1 MENAEYI
8 LRRSLGFGEYLNAL
22 LTRHRCRV
30 SYQRVLDQI
39 QLPLVTVPATVW
51 HMITIAVTNF
61 KGGSGKSTM
70 SVGLANE
77 LARSGYQVLLVDADP
92 QGHATIYARE
102 ERSGEEVV
110 RALESDR
117 PLIHRCL
124 KTRLHGDRVRVF
136 PAGTET
142 ARINRHLVLRSA
154 GTQLLPELE
163 QELRKVARDT
173 LEGGGVRSALEGGG
187 ASRLAAEEAAMNAA
201 DRLDKSLNIALSRFF
216 SENLYVGR
224 SVGLGQVTR
233 DASIRDHFDVCVI
246 DTPPTLTDLVGDIAM
261 HADFY
266 LVVAKPEGMS
276 YFSVHQLVTYLA
288 KALSLRGVPDYLH
301 PNYVGLLM
309 NQVSSRKEEQS
320 MLRIL
325 SDDFGPSLLRHY
337 MPSDSHIPRC
347 ASYDPPRIFN
357 LASRKS
363 PSAIAMQ
370 AITKELIDRIPI
382 PQPRPSPEVLP

>member
-1 MENAEYI
+1 MPHVRLARQGGVHY
-8 LRRSLGFGEYLNAL
+8 SLY
-22 LTRHRCRV
+22 
-30 SYQRVLDQI
+30 
-39 QLPLVTVPATVW
+39 
-51 HMITIAVTNF
+51 MITIAVTNF

-77 LARSGYQVLLVDADP
+77 LAREGYRVLLVDADP

-124 KTRLHGDRVRVF
+124 KTRLHGDLVRVF

-142 ARINRHLVLRSA
+142 ARINRHLVLRAA
-154 GTQLLPELE
+154 GTALLPELE
-163 QELRKVARDT
+163 VLLRRSAREA
-173 LEGGGVRSALEGGG
+173 LEQGPVRSALEQAG
-187 ASRLAAEEAAMNAA
+187 ASSSGAEDAVMTAA
-201 DRLDKSLNIALSRFF
+201 DRLDKSLNNHLNRFF
-216 SENLYVGR
+216 AEHLYVGR

-233 DASIRDHFDVCVI
+233 DASIIEAFDVCVI

-276 YFSVHQLVTYLA
+276 YFSVHQLVTYLS
-288 KALSLRGVPDYLH
+288 KALSLRGVPDHLH
-301 PNYVGLLM
+301 PNYVGLLL
-309 NQVSSRKEEQS
+309 NQVSSRKEEQA
-320 MLRIL
+320 MVKVL
-325 SDDFGPSLLRHY
+325 SDDFGPSLLRHH
-337 MPSDSHIPRC
+337 MPTDSHIPRC

-363 PSAIAMQ
+363 PSAQAMQ
-370 AITKELIDRIPI
+370 AISSELIGRIPI
-382 PQPRPSPEVLP
+382 PPPKPHPEINA

>member
-1 MENAEYI
+1 MIY
-8 LRRSLGFGEYLNAL
+8 SL
-22 LTRHRCRV
+22 LTDNRWLTL
-30 SYQRVLDQI
+30 Q
-39 QLPLVTVPATVW
+39 T
-51 HMITIAVTNF
+51 MITIAVTNF
-61 KGGSGKSTM
+61 KGGSGKSTV

-154 GTQLLPELE
+154 GTQLQPVLS
-163 QELRKVARDT
+163 QMLRDAARET
-173 LEGGGVRSALEGGG
+173 LEGASMRSALEASG
-187 ASRLAAEEAAMNAA
+187 ASRESAEEAAMNAA
-201 DRLDKSLNIALSRFF
+201 DRMDKALSVQLNRFL
-216 SENLYVGR
+216 SEHFYVGR

-233 DASIRDHFDVCVI
+233 DASIREHFDVCVI

-276 YFSVHQLVTYLA
+276 YFSVHQLVDYLA
-288 KALSLRGVPDYLH
+288 KALSLRGVPEYLH
-301 PNYVGLLM
+301 PNYVGLLL
-309 NQVSSRKEEQS
+309 NQVSSRKEEQN
-320 MLRIL
+320 MVNIL
-325 SDDFGPSLLRHY
+325 SEDFGPSLLRHHL
-337 MPSDSHIPRC
+337 PHDLHIPRC

-363 PSAIAMQ
+363 PSAVAMQ
-370 AITKELIDRIPI
+370 AITGELVTRIPI
-382 PQPRPSPEVLP
+382 PPPRSSPEQLA